1 MTDSSLLWN
10 TENTEDRVVLKSS
23 SYSSLTAILTTI
35 MSDDG
40 KYKMVDGRNK
50 RKVHRTLVYYAT
62 CSFTCFPLL
71 QLVAQKKFNQNFHN
85 TMDLSIF
92 FKINDYK
99 RHMNRISVSTQESRT
114 FIKSSQRVKISGR
127 FSIC

>member
-1 MTDSSLLWN
+1 
-10 TENTEDRVVLKSS
+10 
-23 SYSSLTAILTTI
+23 
-35 MSDDG
+35 
-40 KYKMVDGRNK
+40 MVDGRNK

-62 CSFTCFPLL
+62 CSFTCCPLL
-71 QLVAQKKFNQNFHN
+71 KLVAQNNFNQNFHN
-85 TMDLSIF
+85 TMDLTIF

-99 RHMNRISVSTQESRT
+99 RHMKRISVSIQESRT